1 MTEARPDADGTA
13 SAAPAAPAPL
23 RGAELVIG
31 TMALSLATFMTV
43 LDASIANVS
52 IPAIA
57 GDLGASTTQG
67 TWVITSFGVANAI
80 ALPLTGWLAQRFGQV
95 RVFTTSTLLFVLT
108 SWLCGLAPTLEL
120 LVVFRVLQGAC
131 AGPLIPLAQTLLLAS
146 YPPHKAGMALA
157 MFSMVTLVAPVAGP
171 VLGGWITDEVAWP
184 WIFWINIPIGI
195 LAATLA
201 WTLYRDRES
210 KARRLPIDLIG
221 LALLV
226 LWVGAFQVILDVGKE
241 LDWFGS
247 GEIIALAVVAV
258 VGLALFLV
266 WELTEPHPIVDLS
279 LFRSRNFAV
288 SCATTALAFALYY
301 GNVVL
306 LPLWLQK
313 QMGYTATQAGMAL
326 APVGLLAIVLMPLVG
341 RKVGKWDMRAM
352 ASFAFITF
360 GLVFWMR
367 SMFST
372 QADFMTILLPSLA
385 QGLGLAFL
393 FIPLISM
400 AMSEL
405 RPDQLPAAAGLNNFV
420 RLSAGAFG
428 TSVTTTIWEDR
439 ASMHHARLAESVHA
453 TSAPT
458 REVLETSAALGL
470 DSTQQLALIERLAD
484 QQAFMLSAN
493 DIYLGS
499 ALLYLGLVGVVW
511 LARVRKPAGAA
522 LGEAASAH

>member
-1 MTEARPDADGTA
+1 MSEVRSAQDGA
-13 SAAPAAPAPL
+13 PRAAPAPVAPL

-31 TMALSLATFMTV
+31 TLALSMATFMTV

-67 TWVITSFGVANAI
+67 TWIITSFGVSNAI

-120 LVVFRVLQGAC
+120 LVAFRVLQGAC

-146 YPPHKAGMALA
+146 YPPHKSGMALA

-184 WIFWINIPIGI
+184 WIFWINVPIGI
-195 LAATLA
+195 LAASLA
-201 WTLYRDRES
+201 WALYRDRDS
-210 KARRLPIDLIG
+210 ATRRLPIDVVG

-226 LWVGAFQVILDVGKE
+226 IWVGSFQVILDIGKE

-247 GEIIALAVVAV
+247 GEIVALAIIAAI
-258 VGLALFLV
+258 GLALFLV
-266 WELTEPHPIVDLS
+266 WELTDPHPIVDLS
-279 LFRSRNFAV
+279 LFKSRNFAV
-288 SCATTALAFALYY
+288 SCGTTALAFGLYY

-360 GLVFWMR
+360 GGVFWMR
-367 SMFST
+367 SLFST

-439 ASMHHARLAESVHA
+439 ASMHHARLAESVHSG
-453 TSAPT
+453 SAPLQESLDT
-458 REVLETSAALGL
+458 AAALGL
-470 DSTQQLALIERLAD
+470 DATQRLGLVERMAD
-484 QQAFMLSAN
+484 QQAFMLAAN

-511 LARVRKPAGAA
+511 LARVRRPPAAA
-522 LGEAASAH
+522 LGEAAGAH

>member
-1 MTEARPDADGTA
+1 MTAVRPGQGGAAR
-13 SAAPAAPAPL
+13 AAPAPLAPL

-31 TMALSLATFMTV
+31 TVSLSLATFMTV

-67 TWVITSFGVANAI
+67 TWIITSFGVSNAI

-95 RVFTTSTLLFVLT
+95 RVFTASTLLFVLT

-120 LVVFRVLQGAC
+120 LVAFRVLQGAC

-146 YPPHKAGMALA
+146 YPPHKSGMALA

-184 WIFWINIPIGI
+184 WIFWINVPIGI
-195 LAATLA
+195 LSAGLA
-201 WTLYRDRES
+201 WTLYRDRDS
-210 KARRLPIDLIG
+210 ATRRLPIDVVG

-226 LWVGAFQVILDVGKE
+226 VWVGAFQVILDIGKE
-241 LDWFGS
+241 MDWFGS
-247 GEIIALAVVAV
+247 GVIVAFAIV
-258 VGLALFLV
+258 AAIGLALFLV

-326 APVGLLAIVLMPLVG
+326 APVGLFAIVLMPLVG

-352 ASFAFITF
+352 ASFAFVTF
-360 GLVFWMR
+360 GVVFWMR

-372 QADFMTILLPSLA
+372 QADFATIVLPSFA

-439 ASMHHARLAESVHA
+439 ASMHHARLAESVNA
-453 TSAPT
+453 TSPSA
-458 REVLETSAALGL
+458 REALDTAGALGL
-470 DSTQQLALIERLAD
+470 DPTQSLGLVERFAD

-499 ALLYLGLVGVVW
+499 ALLYLALVGVVW
-511 LARVRKPAGAA
+511 LARVRKAQPAA
-522 LGEAASAH
+522 LGEAAGAH

>member
-1 MTEARPDADGTA
+1 MSEVRSAQDGA
-13 SAAPAAPAPL
+13 PRAAPAPVAPL

-31 TMALSLATFMTV
+31 TLALSMATFMTV

-57 GDLGASTTQG
+57 GDLGASTSQG

-120 LVVFRVLQGAC
+120 LVAFRVLQGAC

-184 WIFWINIPIGI
+184 WIFWINVPIGI
-195 LAATLA
+195 LAASLTWA
-201 WTLYRDRES
+201 LYRGRDS
-210 KARRLPIDLIG
+210 TTRRLPIDVVG

-226 LWVGAFQVILDVGKE
+226 IWVGSFQVILDLGKE

-247 GEIIALAVVAV
+247 GEIVALAIVAAI
-258 VGLALFLV
+258 GFALFLV
-266 WELTEPHPIVDLS
+266 WELTDPHPIVDLS
-279 LFRSRNFAV
+279 LFKSRNFAV
-288 SCATTALAFALYY
+288 SSATTALAFGLYY

-352 ASFAFITF
+352 ASFAFIVF
-360 GLVFWMR
+360 GGVFWMR
-367 SMFST
+367 SLFST

-428 TSVTTTIWEDR
+428 TSVTTTVWEDR
-439 ASMHHARLAESVHA
+439 AAMHHARLSESVHSGSMPLQQSLD
-453 TSAPT
+453 TT
-458 REVLETSAALGL
+458 AALGL
-470 DSTQQLALIERLAD
+470 DATQRLGLVEQLAD
-484 QQAFMLSAN
+484 QQAFMLAAN
-493 DIYLGS
+493 DIYLAS

-511 LARVRKPAGAA
+511 LARVRRPPAAA
-522 LGEAASAH
+522 LGEAAGAH

>member
-1 MTEARPDADGTA
+1 MSAARPERDGVARATPGA
-13 SAAPAAPAPL
+13 LEPL
-23 RGAELVIG
+23 RGTELALG
-31 TMALSLATFMTV
+31 TFALSLATFMTV

-80 ALPLTGWLAQRFGQV
+80 SLPLTGWLAQRFGQV
-95 RVFTTSTLLFVLT
+95 RVFTASTLLFVLT
-108 SWLCGLAPTLEL
+108 SWLCGLASNLEL
-120 LVVFRVLQGAC
+120 LVAFRVLQGAC

-146 YPPHKAGMALA
+146 YPPHKAGIALA

-171 VLGGWITDEVAWP
+171 VLGGWITDDIAWP
-184 WIFWINIPIGI
+184 WIFWINVPVGV
-195 LAATLA
+195 LAATLT
-201 WTLYRDRES
+201 WTIYRSRES
-210 KARRLPIDLIG
+210 NVRRLPIDVVG

-226 LWVGAFQVILDVGKE
+226 VWVGAFQVILDTGKE
-241 LDWFGS
+241 LDWFDS
-247 GEIIALAVVAV
+247 GEIVALAVVMAI
-258 VGLALFLV
+258 GFALFLV
-266 WELTEPHPIVDLS
+266 WELTDPHPIVDLS

-288 SCATTALAFALYY
+288 SCCATALAFALYY

-313 QMGYTATQAGMAL
+313 HMGYTATMAGLAL
-326 APVGLLAIVLMPLVG
+326 APVGLLAIFLMPLVG
-341 RKVGKWDMRAM
+341 RKVGQWDMRTM
-352 ASFAFITF
+352 ASFAFVTF
-360 GLVFWMR
+360 GVVFWMR
-367 SMFST
+367 SQFTT
-372 QADFMTILLPSLA
+372 QADFATIVLPSLA

-428 TSVTTTIWEDR
+428 TSVTTTVWEDR
-439 ASMHHARLAESVHA
+439 AAMHHARLAESVDA
-453 TSAPT
+453 GGRAAQGTFDALSAQGLGPQQ
-458 REVLETSAALGL
+458 ALGL
-470 DSTQQLALIERLAD
+470 VERLAD

-493 DIYLGS
+493 EIYFGS
-499 ALLYLGLVGVVW
+499 AMLYLALVGVVW
-511 LARVRKPAGAA
+511 FARPKAVPGAA
-522 LGEAASAH
+522 AGEAAGAH